1 MIINVSEDISVAW
14 YQQLVIM
21 TPSSG
26 PQQGHHLHHVSRT
39 SCTFS
44 RAPLHQD
51 SLSSPSSGQKVWYCL
66 LSTGPDMVLE
76 ARLASRDWTV
86 SQRPRWRLGGGPVE
100 TSWRELSWEHLTSP
114 ETTSIIFSP
123 RYYTD
128 NCKYIFVRIES
139 TFILYDVLTR
149 KSHYSSNSP
158 FSSLINVKLL
168 DTFQE
173 LSLAITPRIT
183 HKQ

>member
-1 MIINVSEDISVAW
+1 MYPRISLLRDINSWLSWLPPPAPSRGTTSTTCPAPPAPSPGPPSTSPPSPPPPRDRRSGTACSPPTQTW
-14 YQQLVIM
+14 Y
-21 TPSSG
+21 
-26 PQQGHHLHHVSRT
+26 
-39 SCTFS
+39 
-44 RAPLHQD
+44 
-51 SLSSPSSGQKVWYCL
+51 W
-66 LSTGPDMVLE
+66 
-76 ARLASRDWTV
+76 RLDWPAETEV

-100 TSWRELSWEHLTSP
+100 TSWRELSWEMLTPP
-114 ETTSIIFSP
+114 EITSIIFSA
-123 RYYTD
+123 RYSTD
-128 NCKYIFVRIES
+128 NCKYIFVRVES

-149 KSHYSSNSP
+149 KSHYSSNFP